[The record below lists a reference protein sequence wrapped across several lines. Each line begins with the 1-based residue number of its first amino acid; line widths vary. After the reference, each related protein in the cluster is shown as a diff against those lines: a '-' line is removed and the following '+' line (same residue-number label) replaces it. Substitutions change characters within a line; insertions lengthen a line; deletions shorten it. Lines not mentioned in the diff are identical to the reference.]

1 MSQRADRGRCAEILE
16 LLDAWADGDL
26 DEVEAA
32 AVRAHVDECR
42 SCHEELKL
50 AETVVAELR
59 ALPEF
64 DVPDGVLRTV
74 RNTIGPTAANR
85 FRMFFKGSTF
95 RPVPV
100 LAAVATVVLMVLVLS
115 PWRRPSVPQYT
126 DQEIERAAA
135 ETRLALAYV
144 GSIAQRAELRVK
156 ERVLD
161 EGTTARTVRGVRRSL
176 QLIGEAGAAAAD
188 LPATPRP
195 QVKGS

>member
-16 LLDAWADGDL
+16 LLDAWIDGDL

-32 AVRAHVDECR
+32 AVRAHVDECG
-42 SCHEELKL
+42 SCHEELTL
-50 AETVVAELR
+50 AEIVVAELG

-64 DVPDGVLRTV
+64 DVPEGVLQTV
-74 RNTIGPTAANR
+74 RGKTRPTPSKRVRAFIDDVVSR
-85 FRMFFKGSTF
+85 Q
-95 RPVPV
+95 VPA
-100 LAAVATVVLMVLVLS
+100 LAAIAAVVLLVLLLS
-115 PWRRPSVPQYT
+115 PWRRPAEPQYT
-126 DQEIERAAA
+126 DQEIAQATA
-135 ETRLALAYV
+135 ETRLAFAYV

-161 EGTTARTVRGVRRSL
+161 DGAAARTVRGVRRSL

-188 LPATPRP
+188 LPATPRS